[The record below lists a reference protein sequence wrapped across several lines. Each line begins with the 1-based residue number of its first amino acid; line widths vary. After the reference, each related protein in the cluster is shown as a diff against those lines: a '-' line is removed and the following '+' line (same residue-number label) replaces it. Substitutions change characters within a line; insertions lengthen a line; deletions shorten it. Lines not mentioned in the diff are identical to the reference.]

1 MKWLSSIVLVLLLVG
16 CGAENSENEHV
27 NNEKVDNIVAQEM
40 SKAPFTLRLISE
52 KAQYRV
58 GEPLAIQA
66 ELLYEGEDE
75 AIHIGHGGSWIWL
88 GTTNLTKDYQFGAA
102 MNEPYI
108 ISTLKKGEALVAPYR
123 FSGGTYYEGM
133 SGNAYSEDLFEQ
145 MASMEFPPGQYRIDG
160 RTDFVIEGKQGEK
173 YVLEAHIIF
182 EVVE

>member
-1 MKWLSSIVLVLLLVG
+1 MKWLSSILLVLLLFG
-16 CGAENSENEHV
+16 CGTSTVKNEQV
-27 NNEKVDNIVAQEM
+27 NNEKVDNVVAQEI
-40 SKAPFTLRLISE
+40 SKDPFTLRLVSE
-52 KAQYRV
+52 KEQYHV
-58 GEPLAIQA
+58 GEPLAIRA

-75 AIHIGHGGSWIWL
+75 SIQIGHAGSWIWL
-88 GTTNLTKDYQFGAA
+88 ETTNLTKNYQFGAA
-102 MNEPYI
+102 MNEPYLV
-108 ISTLKKGEALVAPYR
+108 STLKKGEELVAPYR

-133 SGNAYSEDLFEQ
+133 GGNAYSEEIFEQ